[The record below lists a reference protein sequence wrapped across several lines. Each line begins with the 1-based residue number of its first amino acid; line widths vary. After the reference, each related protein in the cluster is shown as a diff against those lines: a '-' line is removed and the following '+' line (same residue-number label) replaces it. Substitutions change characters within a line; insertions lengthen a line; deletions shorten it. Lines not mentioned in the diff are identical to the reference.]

1 MQLDENAAP
10 NRLPARSGIPGLD
23 EVLFGGLPAGRTTIV
38 TGGPGGGKTMLA
50 TQFLVNG
57 ASRFDAPGLM
67 ISFEESPA
75 ALKANFP
82 VSGWSEHGV
91 STGNVLA
98 AGWPTDATVHFVDGR
113 MPEDAVEAG
122 GFDLG
127 GLIAIA
133 SAIVERHKIQRVAID
148 GIDALFALSERPSNR
163 RREILRLLK
172 WLADSGLTTLF
183 TVKMNESESGF
194 PGYYDLAE
202 YAADGVIRLRT
213 TMIGELLRR
222 TLTIV
227 KLRGAAYAAGAHP
240 YLIGDGG
247 IRVLHSPARTDRVSG
262 ALDRR
267 VSTGVER
274 LDLML
279 MGGYRIGTTT
289 LVSGSPGAS
298 KTSFGA
304 AFLAAGCR
312 AGEHVLWVGFDEPAA
327 QMLVDVRSVGIGL
340 DEFVGSGLMLAESFA
355 AGGAIGDEHFLN
367 IEHLLDRHQPTRVVI
382 DPISALD
389 RAGGSELADGIRE
402 RLVILFK
409 SRGITAIFTALA
421 NAIGESEIAHT
432 RVSTIADT
440 WIHLGFANRGGERN
454 RTLTVLKS
462 RGTGHSNQIREL
474 LLTGSG
480 IDLAD
485 VYTSDGDV
493 LSGTARAQ
501 KEQQDVALKE
511 AAADSL
517 ATELET
523 LDREGQALAR
533 SLQEAQRGLDQLAEH
548 RSELVKRALA
558 IGVARARDTD
568 AIHSLRRGDAEGG

>member
-1 MQLDENAAP
+1 
-10 NRLPARSGIPGLD
+10 
-23 EVLFGGLPAGRTTIV
+23 
-38 TGGPGGGKTMLA
+38 
-50 TQFLVNG
+50 
-57 ASRFDAPGLM
+57 
-67 ISFEESPA
+67 
-75 ALKANFP
+75 
-82 VSGWSEHGV
+82 
-91 STGNVLA
+91 
-98 AGWPTDATVHFVDGR
+98 
-113 MPEDAVEAG
+113 
-122 GFDLG
+122 
-127 GLIAIA
+127 
-133 SAIVERHKIQRVAID
+133 
-148 GIDALFALSERPSNR
+148 
-163 RREILRLLK
+163 
-172 WLADSGLTTLF
+172 
-183 TVKMNESESGF
+183 
-194 PGYYDLAE
+194 
-202 YAADGVIRLRT
+202 
-213 TMIGELLRR
+213 
-222 TLTIV
+222 
-227 KLRGAAYAAGAHP
+227 
-240 YLIGDGG
+240 
-247 IRVLHSPARTDRVSG
+247 
-262 ALDRR
+262 LDRR
-267 VSTGVER
+267 VSSGVER

-279 MGGYRIGTTT
+279 MGGYRVGTTT

-298 KTSFGA
+298 KTSLGA

-327 QMLVDVRSVGIGL
+327 QMLVDVRSVGIEL
-340 DEFVGSGLMLAESFA
+340 DEFVDSGLLLAESFA

-382 DPISALD
+382 DPITALD

-421 NAIGESEIAHT
+421 KALGESDIANT
-432 RVSTIADT
+432 RVSTMADT

-480 IDLAD
+480 IELAD
-485 VYTSDGDV
+485 VYTLDGDV

-548 RSELVKRALA
+548 RSELVKHALA